1 MNPTSGVLAE
11 AWALYKAHWRHLV
24 PIALV
29 VYLAVSVLS
38 TLFAV
43 TLGWIGLI
51 LALIVS
57 LTGVFL
63 VQGAL
68 THAVEDVRDGRADL
82 SLGETLDAVKPK
94 VGAIA
99 LASIVAG
106 LGIGLGL
113 ILLIIPGL
121 ILLTLWILIV
131 PVIVLED
138 VPWIQAFGR
147 SGELVKGYGFQV
159 FGILILTL
167 LLRIVFNAVLGV
179 LTAFFPETLQT
190 FVVEVIGG
198 SLTAPFVAAT
208 WTLLYFRLREAQRYE
223 PGPPQT

>member
-1 MNPTSGVLAE
+1 VNPTSGVLAE

-121 ILLTLWILIV
+121 ILLTLWILII

>member
-1 MNPTSGVLAE
+1 VNPTSGVLAE